1 MSDAWDNVPAITS
14 NLLDPVQLQR
24 ALKDRIQA
32 AYAEL
37 YAQRGA
43 VHTPEDTYAMQRR
56 LAATAEQCKA
66 YAQAFNEARKVLAQ
80 LQEEELVEAVGEQ
93 DGIPLGG
100 LTVPHA
106 DGDIRIS
113 LDAPAVYDI
122 DVQQLLAVLFGVLL
136 DEVRG
141 GEMAGE
147 EALVHTMQ
155 RMMDTLLSWGKFEPQ
170 VSKVKAWGATLARNG
185 RDDDAAVVSGAITK
199 HNPYKGVKFERA
211 KPK

>member
-1 MSDAWDNVPAITS
+1 MTSPWDNVPALMS
-14 NLLDPVQLQR
+14 NMLDPVLLRR

-37 YAQRGA
+37 YAQRGR
-43 VHTPEDTYAMQRR
+43 VDTPEDTYAMQRR

-66 YAQAFNEARKVLAQ
+66 YAQAFTDARKLLAQ

-100 LTVPHA
+100 LTVPHT

-122 DVQQLLAVLFGVLL
+122 DVDQLVAAYVAAMVDGMHLNH
-136 DEVRG
+136 
-141 GEMAGE
+141 GEWPELIATAITSTVE
-147 EALVHTMQ
+147 WIQTI
-155 RMMDTLLSWGKFEPQ
+155 GKFEPQ
-170 VSKVKAWGATLARNG
+170 VSKVKAFAATLAREG
-185 RDDDAAVVSGAITK
+185 RDREASVVSGAITQR
-199 HNPYKGVKFERA
+199 NPYKGVKFERA